1 MENKP
6 EIIENGSR
14 NALSVCAG
22 FAIGFILGAA
32 VVAIID
38 YYVDKKDQLKKLK
51 RDTDENY
58 ITS

>member
-1 MENKP
+1 MEKEI
-6 EIIENGSR
+6 EIIEARGG

-32 VVAIID
+32 IVAIVD
-38 YYVDKKDQLKKLK
+38 YHVDKKDQLKKLK

>member
-1 MENKP
+1 MEKKT
-6 EIIENGSR
+6 EIKETRGG
-14 NALSVCAG
+14 NAVSVCAG

-38 YYVDKKDQLKKLK
+38 YHVDKKDQLKKLK